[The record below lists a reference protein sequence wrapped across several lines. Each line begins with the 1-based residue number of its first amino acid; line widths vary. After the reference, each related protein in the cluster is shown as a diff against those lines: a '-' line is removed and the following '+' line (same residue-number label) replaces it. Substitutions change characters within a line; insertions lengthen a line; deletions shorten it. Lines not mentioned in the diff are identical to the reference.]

1 MLVLQVMLASACNT
15 GSCEL
20 LQVMF
25 SRACGA
31 DSVGDAGSAG
41 EAGSAGLVPLVMRV
55 LLVLLVMLILLASA
69 GDTGFFWLML
79 IVSRMLAGRFWCCG
93 CCL

>member
-1 MLVLQVMLASACNT
+1 MML
-15 GSCEL
+15 SC
-20 LQVMF
+20 
-25 SRACGA
+25 ACGA

>member
-1 MLVLQVMLASACNT
+1 M
-15 GSCEL
+15 
-20 LQVMF
+20 MF
-25 SRACGA
+25 SCVCGA
-31 DSVGDAGSAG
+31 ESVGDAGSAG

-55 LLVLLVMLILLASA
+55 LLVLLVILILLAFA

-79 IVSRMLAGRFWCCG
+79 IVSRILAGRFWCCG